1 MNKNKQNIGVVGA
14 GTMGN
19 GIAHVFSLCQ
29 DIQNVYLVDVDE
41 NILSNSINNIK
52 INLSRQ
58 LKKGL
63 INQVLLDEALEKI
76 NCSTN
81 IEILKNCNL
90 IIEAV
95 KEDLEVKKKIFKKF
109 DYICDDNTIFASNTS
124 SISITSISNTIDKKS
139 NVIGMHF
146 MNPVP
151 IMKLVEIIKGEY
163 TSESTLDRTLEYV
176 KLINKV
182 AVQCNDSPGF
192 VSNRILMPMINEAAH
207 TLMEGVAEPQAIDD
221 IMKLGM
227 GHPMGP
233 LKLADLIGIDVCVYI
248 MDVLYEGFKNE
259 KYKACPILLDMVKN
273 NKLGVKSK
281 IGFYTY

>member
-1 MNKNKQNIGVVGA
+1 MNKNKQNIGIVGA

-81 IEILKNCNL
+81 IEILKHCNL

-95 KEDLEVKKKIFKKF
+95 KEDLEVKKIIFKKL
-109 DYICDDNTIFASNTS
+109 DYICDDNTIFATNTS
-124 SISITSISNTIDKKS
+124 SISITSISNAIDKKS